1 MIINYVGKEL
11 DNFSVAR
18 LWRKYVIYSLKKYF
32 KDKKVLEVGS
42 GIGSFSEL
50 IIKDAKSLTM
60 LEPDKNFSLYL
71 KKKFKDNNKV
81 IEIINGTTENIKANK
96 YDAIIHCQ
104 VLEHIENDQEEITR
118 NLNLLNKDGYLLIC
132 VPSFMSLYS
141 NFDKSIGHYRRYT
154 KKDFLLFNLQGS
166 KIEKMFYLDSSGYL
180 IYKIFKLLLNS
191 SNPKKF
197 MVYIWDKIFI
207 PITFVLDKF
216 LNDKFGK
223 NLVVIVKKI

>member
-1 MIINYVGKEL
+1 
-11 DNFSVAR
+11 
-18 LWRKYVIYSLKKYF
+18 
-32 KDKKVLEVGS
+32 
-42 GIGSFSEL
+42 
-50 IIKDAKSLTM
+50 
-60 LEPDKNFSLYL
+60 
-71 KKKFKDNNKV
+71 
-81 IEIINGTTENIKANK
+81 
-96 YDAIIHCQ
+96 
-104 VLEHIENDQEEITR
+104 VLEHIENDQEEISR

-141 NFDKSIGHYRRYT
+141 NFDKSIGHYRRYI
-154 KKDFLLFNLQGS
+154 KKDFLLFNLQES

-180 IYKIFKLLLNS
+180 IYRIFKLFLNS

-207 PITFVLDKF
+207 PISFVLDKF

>member
-96 YDAIIHCQ
+96 YDAIIISVGH
-104 VLEHIENDQEEITR
+104 DQFKKFGITALR
-118 NLNLLNKDGYLLIC
+118 NLGKPHLTIYDLKETVSKDEVDLR
-132 VPSFMSLYS
+132 F
-141 NFDKSIGHYRRYT
+141 
-154 KKDFLLFNLQGS
+154 
-166 KIEKMFYLDSSGYL
+166 
-180 IYKIFKLLLNS
+180 
-191 SNPKKF
+191 
-197 MVYIWDKIFI
+197 
-207 PITFVLDKF
+207 
-216 LNDKFGK
+216 
-223 NLVVIVKKI
+223 

>member
-32 KDKKVLEVGS
+32 KDKNVLEVGS

-60 LEPDKNFSLYL
+60 LEPDENFSLYL
-71 KKKFKDNNKV
+71 KKKFKDNDKV
-81 IEIINGTTENIKANK
+81 VEIINGTTENIKANK
-96 YDAIIHCQ
+96 YDVIIHCQ

-141 NFDKSIGHYRRYT
+141 NFDKSIGHHRRYI

-180 IYKIFKLLLNS
+180 IYRIFKLFLNS

-207 PITFVLDKF
+207 PISFVLDKF
-216 LNDKFGK
+216 LNDEFGK